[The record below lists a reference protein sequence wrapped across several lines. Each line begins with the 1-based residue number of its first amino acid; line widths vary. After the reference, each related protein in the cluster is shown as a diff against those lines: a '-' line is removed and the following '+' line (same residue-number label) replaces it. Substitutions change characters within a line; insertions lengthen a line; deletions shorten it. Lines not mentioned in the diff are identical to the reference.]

1 MSAKLRKI
9 NRYVISFQDIFCR
22 LHASPT
28 IEKRPTSYW
37 GLYNKCDSGL
47 NQMLH
52 QGRLLKAKDA
62 HPAKKRLIMQESMEC
77 FIFQNVILFFLTEA
91 IEDKPKE
98 HRIFARRFKTED
110 LQT

>member
-1 MSAKLRKI
+1 M
-9 NRYVISFQDIFCR
+9 
-22 LHASPT
+22 P
-28 IEKRPTSYW
+28 
-37 GLYNKCDSGL
+37 
-47 NQMLH
+47 H
-52 QGRLLKAKDA
+52 QGRLLKTKDA
-62 HPAKKRLIMQESMEC
+62 PPAKKRLIMQESMEC

>member
-47 NQMLH
+47 NQMPH
-52 QGRLLKAKDA
+52 QGCLLKAKDA
-62 HPAKKRLIMQESMEC
+62 HPAKKRLLMQESMEC
-77 FIFQNVILFFLTEA
+77 FIFQNVILFFLTEP

>member
-1 MSAKLRKI
+1 M
-9 NRYVISFQDIFCR
+9 
-22 LHASPT
+22 
-28 IEKRPTSYW
+28 
-37 GLYNKCDSGL
+37 
-47 NQMLH
+47 
-52 QGRLLKAKDA
+52 LKAKDA
-62 HPAKKRLIMQESMEC
+62 HPAKKRLIIQESMKC

>member
-1 MSAKLRKI
+1 M
-9 NRYVISFQDIFCR
+9 
-22 LHASPT
+22 P
-28 IEKRPTSYW
+28 
-37 GLYNKCDSGL
+37 
-47 NQMLH
+47 H

-62 HPAKKRLIMQESMEC
+62 NPAKKRLIIQESMKC